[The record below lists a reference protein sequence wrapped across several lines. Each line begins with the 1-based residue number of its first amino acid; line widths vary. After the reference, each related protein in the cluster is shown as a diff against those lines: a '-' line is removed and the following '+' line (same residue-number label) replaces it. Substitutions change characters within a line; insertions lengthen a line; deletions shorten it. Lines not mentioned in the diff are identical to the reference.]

1 MDVVHEGAVDG
12 LDTFGFNGID
22 KLRSVRGCGEL
33 LYVGAVDRLNPFV
46 GGVLEEFEGGGGFEL
61 GEGALNIA

>member
-12 LDTFGFNGID
+12 LETFGFNGID

-46 GGVLEEFEGGGGFEL
+46 GGVLGGFE
-61 GEGALNIA
+61 GEGDLNLVRAR